1 MRSLKNAERARQ
13 LIIKEF
19 IMKKLLFGSLVLF
32 LFNSSFAQIDSVGLK
47 NSMQQLDKALLQK
60 DETVL
65 KSILH
70 KDLGFGHSNGW
81 IQTKNDILNDFTSGK
96 LTYNKFENNSSA
108 IVSISKKYA
117 TVKTNTNAEGVVNGT
132 AFKLTLHIMQFWIR
146 TKKGWQL
153 IARQSAKLS

>member
-1 MRSLKNAERARQ
+1 
-13 LIIKEF
+13 
-19 IMKKLLFGSLVLF
+19 MKKLLFGSLILF
-32 LFNSSFAQIDSVGLK
+32 LFNNSFAQIDSIGLK
-47 NSMQQLDKALLQK
+47 NTMKQLDKALLQK

-65 KSILH
+65 KSVLH

-81 IQTKNDILNDFTSGK
+81 MQTKTDILNDFTSGK

-108 IVSISKKYA
+108 IVTISKKYA

-132 AFKLTLHIMQFWIR
+132 AFKLTLHIMQFWIK